1 VEEHSKKYG
10 LEVKILHENL
20 TENEAFDIEK
30 RLITEYGRL
39 DNTGCLINLTDGG
52 EGVSGL
58 IYTLEMKKRIF
69 NDDWKRAILRGAEK
83 RKHDPKWRENKIMS
97 CKELANR
104 EDWIKKVDENNKR
117 QAKDPK
123 WVERHTEGINKFHA
137 DPEKRKLW
145 RENHAEGLAKF
156 LGKTYKGWTYLGS

>member
-1 VEEHSKKYG
+1 MEEHSKKYG

-20 TENEAFDIEK
+20 TENEALDIEK

-39 DNTGCLINLTDGG
+39 DKDTGCLINLTDGG

-83 RKHDPKWRENKIMS
+83 RK
-97 CKELANR
+97 
-104 EDWIKKVDENNKR
+104 
-117 QAKDPK
+117 
-123 WVERHTEGINKFHA
+123 
-137 DPEKRKLW
+137 LW
-145 RENHAEGLAKF
+145 REKHAEGLAKF
-156 LGKTYKGWTYLGS
+156 YGTKYFGKLRCPEGKIYEVYNVTKFCEEHNLVINSFRKLKTNVGKTYKGWTYLGS